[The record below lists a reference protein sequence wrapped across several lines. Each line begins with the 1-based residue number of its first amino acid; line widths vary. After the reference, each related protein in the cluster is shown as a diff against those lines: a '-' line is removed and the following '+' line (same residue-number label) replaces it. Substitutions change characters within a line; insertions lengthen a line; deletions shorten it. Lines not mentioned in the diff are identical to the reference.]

1 MSQLQDI
8 EQKDIIKSVTGLVTK
23 LWEPKTFNGPKGE
36 FTIQGGDIE
45 IDGQTYGLKFMNQQH
60 DPARFKGKTIT
71 LASTRGKHGLN
82 GVSLDHESY
91 STKNGD
97 KVDRDVI
104 KVTATAKITVH
115 DEAEVASEPP
125 RREATVARPAPASSE
140 DTLMDIIKLHKA
152 CNALVRQQYSRIT
165 DEETLRAYVS
175 SVFIEANRKG
185 VRLPVEEKVEEAPAP
200 AEAAPE
206 QPQNDRPDWGSAI
219 VPSGSYKGKMLAEIG
234 KTAITQLYEF
244 YLEKG
249 FKTDFAKCVDQAA
262 RDLGL
267 DEGGSDEGDDLE

>member
-1 MSQLQDI
+1 MSNQLQGI

-71 LASTRGKHGLN
+71 LTSTRGKHGLN
-82 GVSLDHESY
+82 GVSLDHESF

-104 KVTATAKITVH
+104 KVTATAKIVVH
-115 DEAEVASEPP
+115 DEPASEPP
-125 RREATVARPAPASSE
+125 RREASVARPTPASE

-185 VRLPVEEKVEEAPAP
+185 VRLPEEKVEETPV
-200 AEAAPE
+200 EAAPE
-206 QPQNDRPDWGSAI
+206 QPQNDPADWGSAI
-219 VPSGSYKGKMLAEIG
+219 VPSGTYKGKKLAEIG
-234 KTAITQLYEF
+234 KPAISKLYEF

-262 RDLGL
+262 RDLGI
-267 DEGGSDEGDDLE
+267 DEGGSFEGDDLE

>member
-1 MSQLQDI
+1 MSQLQGI

-36 FTIQGGDIE
+36 FTIQGGEII
-45 IDGQTYGLKFMNQQH
+45 IDGQAYGLKFMNQQH

-71 LASTRGKHGLN
+71 LTSTRGKHGLN
-82 GVSLDHESY
+82 GVSLDHESF

-104 KVTATAKITVH
+104 KVTATAKIEVL
-115 DEAEVASEPP
+115 DEPVGLSEPP
-125 RREATVARPAPASSE
+125 RREASVARPAPASE

-185 VRLPVEEKVEEAPAP
+185 VRLAVEEKVEEAPAP
-200 AEAAPE
+200 EVPE
-206 QPQNDRPDWGSAI
+206 EPKNDRPDWGSAI
-219 VPSGSYKGKMLAEIG
+219 VPSGSYKGKKLAEVG

-249 FKTDFAKCVDQAA
+249 FTTAFAKCVDQAA
-262 RDLGL
+262 RDLRIDQGGP
-267 DEGGSDEGDDLE
+267 DEGVDLE